1 MTEREAALRR
11 IAVGDIFHARFRPD
25 GGPSYICL
33 VLQVHE
39 DRIFVRRT
47 TIQSVHWFDRRTGV
61 EIDDAR
67 VVIDS
72 VEPLPQDIRE
82 IILGLDQKY
91 REDEYRWAEDPD
103 WKPPEGSTRL
113 TPEQIRAFRF
123 IADFYPAHPLPP
135 RQ

>member
-1 MTEREAALRR
+1 MTVRETALKR
-11 IAVGDIFHARFRPD
+11 IAVGDIFHARIRPD

-33 VLQVHE
+33 ALQVHK
-39 DRIFVRRT
+39 DRIFARRT
-47 TIQSVHWFDRRTGV
+47 TIQSVHWFDRKTGV
-61 EIDDAR
+61 EIDDER

-103 WKPPEGSTRL
+103 WEPPEGSSRL
-113 TPEQIRAFRF
+113 TPEQRRAFSF
-123 IADFYPAHPLPP
+123 IHDFYPAHPLPP